1 MELMYFISGILVAGT
16 TYATMLL
23 RKNQSSYKDALA
35 RLQSYHNISSLRE
48 AEIGEELNDLKIL
61 IMDIQS
67 SMEKDQ
73 YDSLSN
79 INKKIGEIENL
90 AKSTNNR
97 LGEANKIF
105 TKNASDAFSEIQQLK
120 NNLKILGQDP
130 NMLSRY

>member
-105 TKNASDAFSEIQQLK
+105 TKNASDALSEIQQLK